1 MSQRKKQG
9 FVEGAAILTA
19 STILIKIM
27 GALFKL
33 PLANIIGDERMAD
46 FGTAY
51 NIYSLLLILST
62 AGLPVALSRMVAAA
76 DALDHRQQVKRT
88 FHMARA
94 AFFTFGLVST
104 LVMLLFNRQLA
115 AFMDNPE
122 AALSI
127 AVLAPAV
134 VCVCLTSSYRGYT
147 QGLGDMVPTSVSQ
160 IIETACKLLFGLTA
174 AAILV
179 RTGRGMM
186 GAAGGIFGV
195 TVGTV
200 LALAYIVLYTLRL
213 DRRLSAPR
221 GDPDVPESRSETLKK
236 LISIGI
242 PITIGSCILNIVA
255 IADNKMILNLL
266 HSAAGFSKEMA
277 KVYYGVYFNSQT
289 LYNLPSAFA
298 VPLVTSA
305 IPAITAYAAKR
316 QHRDAAQIMGAAL
329 KLMNLLAFPM
339 AVGMGCLS
347 YSLMHGLY
355 PMSHESGASILA
367 IMSIAAYFVCL
378 TMLTNAILQAY
389 GHEWLPMISMLA
401 GGVCKVLV
409 NYLLLRNPQIGI
421 LGAAVGNIACYLVI
435 SLLNLLMIRKKV
447 EACPSLFP
455 LFLRPLLA
463 SLIMGGCAW
472 CADRLVRALLVRL
485 DLFQGGRMADLV
497 PAVIAVVVGVVIYF
511 LMVILLKAIKREELE
526 LVPKGEKLAKLLR
539 L

>member
-1 MSQRKKQG
+1 MSQRKKQS
-9 FVEGAAILTA
+9 FVQGAAILTV

-33 PLANIIGDERMAD
+33 PLANIIGDARMAD

-94 AFFTFGLVST
+94 AFFTFGLIST
-104 LVMLLFNRQLA
+104 LVMLVFSRQLA
-115 AFMDNPE
+115 SFMDNPE

-174 AAILV
+174 AALLV
-179 RTGRGMM
+179 RSGRGMM

-200 LALAYIVLYTLRL
+200 LALVYIVLYTLRL
-213 DRRLSAPR
+213 DRRMGVPQ
-221 GDPDVPESRSETLKK
+221 GDPDVPESRGATLKK

-266 HSAAGFSKEMA
+266 HTAAGFSKEMS

-305 IPAITAYAAKR
+305 IPAITAYAAKK
-316 QHRDAAQIMGAAL
+316 QHRDAAQITGAAL
-329 KLMNLLAFPM
+329 KLMNLLAFPL
-339 AVGMGCLS
+339 AVGMGALS

-355 PMSHESGASILA
+355 PMSHESGPAILA
-367 IMSIAAYFVCL
+367 IMSVASYFVCL

-389 GHEWLPMISMLA
+389 GHEWLPMISMFI

-409 NYLLLRNPQIGI
+409 NYLLLRDPQIGI
-421 LGAAVGNIACYLVI
+421 LGAAVGNIVCYLVI
-435 SLLNLLMIRKKV
+435 SVLNLVMMKKKAP
-447 EACPSLFP
+447 ECPALLP
-455 LFLRPLLA
+455 LFAKPLLA
-463 SLIMGGCAW
+463 AAVMGGFAW
-472 CADRLVRALLVRL
+472 CADRLFRGILARL
-485 DLFQGGRMADLV
+485 GLFQGGRLADLV
-497 PAVIAVVVGVVIYF
+497 PAVLAVIVGVVIYL
-511 LMVILLKAIKREELE
+511 LMVIILKAIKREELD
-526 LVPKGEKLAKLLR
+526 LVPKGDKIAKLLR

>member
-1 MSQRKKQG
+1 M
-9 FVEGAAILTA
+9 EGAAILTV

-33 PLANIIGDERMAD
+33 PLANIIGDARMAD

-62 AGLPVALSRMVAAA
+62 AGLPVALSRMVASA

-94 AFFTFGLVST
+94 AFFTLGLLST
-104 LVMLLFNRQLA
+104 LVMLVFNKQLA

-122 AALSI
+122 ASLSI

-134 VCVCLTSSYRGYT
+134 VCVCLTSAYRGYT

-160 IIETACKLLFGLTA
+160 IIETACKLIFGLTA

-179 RTGRGMM
+179 RTGRSAM

-200 LALAYIVLYTLRL
+200 LALIYIILYTLRQ
-213 DRRLSAPR
+213 DRRLGAPQ
-221 GDPDVPESRSETLKK
+221 GEPDLPESRSATLKK
-236 LISIGI
+236 LIAIGI

-305 IPAITAYAAKR
+305 IPAITAYAAKK
-316 QHRDAAQIMGAAL
+316 QHRDAAQISGAAL
-329 KLMNLLAFPM
+329 KLMNLLAFPL
-339 AVGMGCLS
+339 AVGMGVLS

-355 PMSHESGASILA
+355 PMSHESGPSILA
-367 IMSIAAYFVCL
+367 LMSVASYFVCI

-389 GHEWLPMISMLA
+389 GHEWLPMISMAA
-401 GGVCKVLV
+401 GGICKVLV
-409 NYLLLRNPQIGI
+409 NYMLLRDPRIGI
-421 LGAAVGNIACYLVI
+421 LGAAVGNIVCYLVI
-435 SLLNLLMIRKKV
+435 SVLNLIMIKRKT
-447 EACPSLFP
+447 EECPAMLP
-455 LFLRPLLA
+455 LFAKPLLA
-463 SLIMGGCAW
+463 SLIMGGFAW
-472 CADRLVRALLVRL
+472 CADRIFRGLLVRFG
-485 DLFQGGRMADLV
+485 LFRGGRLGDLV
-497 PAVIAVVVGVVIYF
+497 PAVLAVIVGMVVYL
-511 LMVILLKAIKREELE
+511 LMVILLKAIRREELD
-526 LVPKGEKLAKLLR
+526 LVPKGDKIAKLLR

>member
-1 MSQRKKQG
+1 MSQRKKQS
-9 FVEGAAILTA
+9 FVTGAAILTV

-33 PLANIIGDERMAD
+33 PLANIIGDQRMAD

-76 DALDHRQQVKRT
+76 DAMDLRQQMKRT
-88 FHMARA
+88 FHVARA
-94 AFFTFGLVST
+94 AFFTLGMVST
-104 LVMLLFNRQLA
+104 LFMLLFNKPLA

-134 VCVCLTSSYRGYT
+134 VCVCLTSAYRGYT

-174 AAILV
+174 AALLV
-179 RTGRGMM
+179 KAGKGQM

-200 LALAYIVLYTLRL
+200 LALAYIIIYTLRL
-213 DRRLSAPR
+213 DRRLTAPS
-221 GDPDVPESRSETLKK
+221 GDPDVPESRGATLRK
-236 LISIGI
+236 LIGIGI

-266 HSAAGFSKEMA
+266 QTAAGFSKEMA
-277 KVYYGVYFNSQT
+277 KTYYGVYFNSQT

-305 IPAITAYAAKR
+305 IPAITAYAAKK
-316 QHRDAAQIMGAAL
+316 QHRDAAQILGASL
-329 KLMNLLAFPM
+329 KLMNLLAMPM

-355 PMSHESGASILA
+355 PMSHESGAAILA
-367 IMSIAAYFVCL
+367 VLSVAAYFVCL

-389 GHEWLPMISMLA
+389 GHEWLPMLSMLA
-401 GGVCKVLV
+401 GGICKILV
-409 NYLLLRNPQIGI
+409 NWLLLRDPRIGI
-421 LGAAVGNIACYLVI
+421 LGAAVGNIVCYLVI
-435 SLLNLLMIRKKV
+435 SVMNLVMMKRRAEECPALL
-447 EACPSLFP
+447 P
-455 LFLRPLLA
+455 LFGRPLLA
-463 SLIMGGCAW
+463 SLVMGGCAW
-472 CADRLVRALLVRL
+472 GADRLCRALLQRL
-485 DLFQGGRMADLV
+485 DLFQGSRLKDLV
-497 PAVIAVVVGVVIYF
+497 PALAAAAVGVVVYLI
-511 LMVILLKAIKREELE
+511 LVILFRAIRREELE
-526 LVPKGEKLAKLLR
+526 LVPKGDKLAKLLR